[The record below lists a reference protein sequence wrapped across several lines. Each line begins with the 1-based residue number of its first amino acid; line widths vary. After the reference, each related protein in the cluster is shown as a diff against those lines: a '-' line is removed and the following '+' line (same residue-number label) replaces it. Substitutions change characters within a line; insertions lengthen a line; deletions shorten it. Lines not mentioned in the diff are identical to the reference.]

1 MDLWIPLLL
10 FVIGFIAL
18 FLELFIP
25 AVGIIGAVGIICM
38 IIGTV
43 LAYNHLGRIIGSIFL
58 TGTLIGTPAMVV
70 IGLKVFPKTFVGK
83 RLILGD
89 SQERATG
96 FTSYSGEKYEG
107 LTDKEGIALTTLRPS
122 GMVRIDNKKFSVVT
136 GGEMI
141 SKDEKVRVIKVEG
154 SRIIV
159 RKINPYK
166 GSTS

>member
-89 SQERATG
+89 SQERDAG